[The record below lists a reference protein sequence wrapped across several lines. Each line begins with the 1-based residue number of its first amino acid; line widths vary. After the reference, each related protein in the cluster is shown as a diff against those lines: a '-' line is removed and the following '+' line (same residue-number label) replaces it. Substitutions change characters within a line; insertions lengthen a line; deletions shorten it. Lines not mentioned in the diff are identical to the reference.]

1 MHHPSHQL
9 HVIAPACGPDFR
21 PARRGKGETLAIRHA
36 QVKDLR
42 RQAGAPA
49 GPRAAEPVSAA
60 GIGMRSATQ
69 MFTTGSA
76 VVRRR
81 GHSRHAHGYGAAEFD
96 GVPRGSSTK
105 GRGRQKARHE
115 PGRRT
120 PRRAGDRA
128 GAAKKAGKTEQAG
141 GEREGRHGR
150 RVGRPPRAAD
160 QNRVRM
166 PVVSSS

>member
-1 MHHPSHQL
+1 
-9 HVIAPACGPDFR
+9 
-21 PARRGKGETLAIRHA
+21 
-36 QVKDLR
+36 
-42 RQAGAPA
+42 
-49 GPRAAEPVSAA
+49 
-60 GIGMRSATQ
+60 

-81 GHSRHAHGYGAAEFD
+81 GHSRHAHGHGAAEFD

-141 GEREGRHGR
+141 GAGSAKG
-150 RVGRPPRAAD
+150 GAGGAGGGGGGG
-160 QNRVRM
+160 
-166 PVVSSS
+166 

>member
-1 MHHPSHQL
+1 M

-81 GHSRHAHGYGAAEFD
+81 GHSRHAHGYGAAESD

-141 GEREGRHGR
+141 GAGSAKGGTADASA
-150 RVGRPPRAAD
+150 GRPAAAD